1 MHTGYRI
8 QEAMLDTADLLRPEL
23 QFSHVWEGNE
33 DEDDARTRRGISACE
48 SLEALAAYL
57 AGAGSGIPFGD
68 GEWVI
73 VEMHGPVSGERPL
86 DEEDGEFLMLPERIV
101 SVRPLDDEFFDMVGA
116 AYDALAD

>member
-1 MHTGYRI
+1 MGVNPYIRSAQPTKPTKPFKVTFRSEETG
-8 QEAMLDTADLLRPEL
+8 EAKEVAVNPAD
-23 QFSHVWEGNE
+23 
-33 DEDDARTRRGISACE
+33 
-48 SLEALAAYL
+48 
-57 AGAGSGIPFGD
+57 IPFGD

-116 AYDALAD
+116 AYDALADPECGRRHDR